1 MIRVGK
7 IIEDGKID
15 GENSH
20 RGTGNAN
27 GGNDP
32 MDRREGR
39 PSKPKQPN
47 GQEGTL
53 DASEIE
59 SSFWS

>member
-1 MIRVGK
+1 MIRVRK
-7 IIEDGKID
+7 VIEDGKIN
-15 GENSH
+15 GEDPH
-20 RGTGNAN
+20 RGTRDGDS
-27 GGNDP
+27 GNDP
-32 MDRREGR
+32 MNRRENR

-47 GQEGTL
+47 REKGTL